1 MNDMFAQNMLDQS
14 HSTSEDYMVEAIKRI
29 DRNLGKGYAKNNPDL
44 IGTFMKVSSNDFKL
58 ALNYSIES
66 RKLDLL

>member
-29 DRNLGKGYAKNNPDL
+29 DRNLGKGYARNNPDL

>member
-1 MNDMFAQNMLDQS
+1 MFAQNMLDQS